1 MLYSLQ
7 STSTTISSS
16 SLPAASVSSPCSD
29 LWVREFSRTSVG
41 PSISSSLHK
50 LGRIV
55 RWAGSSILLKYIYTH
70 FPAISLICSP
80 SRLRPT
86 LSSLALLTSP
96 TFVPTTSLHVSEP
109 TVFEKAFVIGQGHAA
124 ILHKLVEVSD
134 FLTWTETL
142 FD

>member
-7 STSTTISSS
+7 SSSTTISSS
-16 SLPAASVSSPCSD
+16 SLPAASVHY
-29 LWVREFSRTSVG
+29 LA
-41 PSISSSLHK
+41 
-50 LGRIV
+50 RIYGFV
-55 RWAGSSILLKYIYTH
+55 NFQGYHTH

-124 ILHKLVEVSD
+124 IMHKLFMKITGGL
-134 FLTWTETL
+134 FLDLEDLLSAKLSMGKTNHKHFWMVISGTPAH
-142 FD
+142 